1 MLLIACRFKVITS
14 YSDDC
19 FLIYENMEILRD
31 FWIKLKE
38 IRLSKWL
45 SQEDL
50 SFKSKLHRT
59 YIGNVERGEKNISL
73 KNILKLSEALE
84 IEIKDFF

>member
-1 MLLIACRFKVITS
+1 MTV
-14 YSDDC
+14 

-45 SQEDL
+45 SQEAL
-50 SFKSKLHRT
+50 SFKAKLHRT
-59 YIGNVERGEKNISL
+59 YIGNIERGEKNISL

-84 IEIKDFF
+84 IEIKDFFK

>member
-1 MLLIACRFKVITS
+1 M
-14 YSDDC
+14 D
-19 FLIYENMEILRD
+19 ILKT
-31 FWIKLKE
+31 FWTKLRE
-38 IRLSKWL
+38 FRLSKWL

-59 YIGNVERGEKNISL
+59 YIWNVERGEKNISL